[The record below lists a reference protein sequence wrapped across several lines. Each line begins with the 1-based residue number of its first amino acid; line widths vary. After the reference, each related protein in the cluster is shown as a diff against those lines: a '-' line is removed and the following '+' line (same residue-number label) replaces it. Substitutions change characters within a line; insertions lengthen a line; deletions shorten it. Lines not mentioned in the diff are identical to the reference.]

1 MTLYDGIFIIGFSE
15 CYIYLLTT
23 IKMASMTKLI
33 VGGVVALLLFGIM
46 GAIGIDAVA
55 DMDTDGDTNNTDFAA
70 LATLLILPALALV
83 VGVGV
88 KLGRGF
94 GIF

>member
-1 MTLYDGIFIIGFSE
+1 MTLWDGIFIIRLVE

-23 IKMASMTKLI
+23 LNMASMTKLI

-55 DMDTDGDTNNTDFAA
+55 DMDTDGDTNNTDFSA

>member
-1 MTLYDGIFIIGFSE
+1 
-15 CYIYLLTT
+15 
-23 IKMASMTKLI
+23 MASMTKLI
-33 VGGVVALLLFGIM
+33 VGGTVALLLFGII
-46 GAIGIDAVA
+46 GAIGIGEVA
-55 DMDTDGDTNNTDFAA
+55 DMDTDGATNNTSFSS
-70 LATLLILPALALV
+70 LGTLLILPALALV